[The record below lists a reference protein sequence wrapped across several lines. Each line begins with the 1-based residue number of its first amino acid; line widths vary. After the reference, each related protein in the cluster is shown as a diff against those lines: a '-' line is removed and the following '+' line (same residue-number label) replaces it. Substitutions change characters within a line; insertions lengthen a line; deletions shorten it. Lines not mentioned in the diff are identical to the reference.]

1 MANTINPN
9 SFFNQEDDG
18 TASSALALAQK
29 TFNITETIKEQ
40 VDSLV
45 GNLDAFKL
53 EFNEYNTENTTNITK
68 IFNDYS
74 TLTERVDNVGN
85 DVDAVSKVFFD
96 FQGAQEREKKESLIQ
111 AEREAEA
118 ERDKNWE
125 ERDKQQKTKEEKG
138 GKGGRAGG
146 AVEPKSSAALDA
158 NDGVTKDGTE
168 KERGFWGKLGQGLIS
183 PVTGLMHLTAA
194 AGGTLTHGL
203 MGGLD
208 WLTGNRTDFDAGA
221 GEKKDIPGTK
231 MFKGLKN
238 MFGGGDK
245 KEDGDDPIKKSV
257 KKQKGGLFGGLF
269 GGKKDEKGEDA
280 ETKAIG
286 NLNERLVAIE
296 NEAGVKK
303 ENKGLFGGFFGGKK
317 DEKENKFQNFVE
329 SGGILGGMNRMF
341 GGGKKEEPTKKT
353 TKRTTRTITHS
364 SLDEPKISDLL
375 LSGDRGNIE
384 QALYNMRLSASTQ
397 PGISSGNKHGEVKG
411 FSDWAGNPEYAGDAD
426 LIMKHG
432 LENVIIE
439 GGKVTVNKKEESKKE
454 ESKKE
459 ESKTDIKPV
468 TKDQSLME
476 SLVEPPPDLSSLPPE
491 TDQPGNEG
499 DPEEDASVEGERE
512 PAGAANN
519 EEAIP
524 AEGTSCSIECIQ
536 VSKSNSTAL
545 LMY

>member
-29 TFNITETIKEQ
+29 TFNITETIKAQ
-40 VDSLV
+40 VDSLI

-53 EFNEYNTENTTNITK
+53 EFDEYNTENTTNITK

-168 KERGFWGKLGQGLIS
+168 KERGFRGKLGQGLIS

-203 MGGLD
+203 MAGMD
-208 WLTGNRTDFDAGA
+208 WLTGNSTDFDAGG

-245 KEDGDDPIKKSV
+245 KDSSSILGPTGDKKG
-257 KKQKGGLFGGLF
+257 KGLFGGLF
-269 GGKKDEKGEDA
+269 GRKKDEKGEDA

-303 ENKGLFGGFFGGKK
+303 ENKGLFGGKK
-317 DEKENKFQNFVE
+317 DESDPIQESFEKNKENKFQNFVE
-329 SGGILGGMNRMF
+329 SGGILGGMSRMF
-341 GGGKKEEPTKKT
+341 GGGKDTKEEKGSKG
-353 TKRTTRTITHS
+353 KERVVY
-364 SLDEPKISDLL
+364 
-375 LSGDRGNIE
+375 RGNAGTLRITKGTGVY
-384 QALYNMRLSASTQ
+384 ALSKEEAMSQFLSLK
-397 PGISSGNKHGEVKG
+397 NKDKKSRKENFKFKNLSIVLNDKFGVNTKDIQTNVKG
-411 FSDWAGNPEYAGDAD
+411 KSIIKDAFGED
-426 LIMKHG
+426 EMGLIKDG
-432 LENVIIE
+432 TEN
-439 GGKVTVNKKEESKKE
+439 
-454 ESKKE
+454 
-459 ESKTDIKPV
+459 IKPA
-468 TKDQSLME
+468 TREQSLME
-476 SLVEPPPDLSSLPPE
+476 SLVEPPPELSSLPPE

-499 DPEEDASVEGERE
+499 DPEEDASVEGEQE

-524 AEGTSCSIECIQ
+524 AQGTSCSIECIQ